1 MKIVSI
7 KVSLELDFMHTTSTT
22 YLLEPDD
29 SSLIQEKRHSS
40 HSLGYVFEF
49 SKRSQQLEKGGIE
62 DDYSS
67 IEEVKLL
74 IGVFFGNRPS
84 WWILDKEKVHF
95 LSALR
100 FVTATSR

>member
-1 MKIVSI
+1 MTLALI
-7 KVSLELDFMHTTSTT
+7 K
-22 YLLEPDD
+22 
-29 SSLIQEKRHSS
+29 EKS
-40 HSLGYVFEF
+40 HIPYSLGYVFEF

-62 DDYSS
+62 DDVDYSS
-67 IEEVKLL
+67 IEDEVKLL